1 MRRALWRVTAVAALA
16 AAWSV
21 AAGVRALAAGM
32 LRRFSGRSA
41 PVPVP
46 PGEGR

>member
-1 MRRALWRVTAVAALA
+1 VAA
-16 AAWSV
+16 
-21 AAGVRALAAGM
+21 RM
-32 LRRFSGRSA
+32 LRRFSGGVA